1 MQEVFIVS
9 ACRTAIGGF
18 SGVTKDVPLTTLG
31 AKAIAEAVRRAKV
44 DPADVAEAIMGC
56 VIQAGNDVCP
66 ARVAA
71 LEAGL
76 PEPIPAYTVNK
87 ACGSGMKATALGA
100 QSIWLGDADVVVTG
114 GMESMNR
121 VPYAL
126 DRARTGYRLGHGE
139 LRDLL
144 VNGLTCPITK
154 QHMGVTAENVAERHK
169 ITRQEQDEFAARSYA
184 KAVAAQKA
192 GKFKE
197 EIFTL
202 EIPQSKGAVLSFDSD
217 EDVRETSLDALMK
230 LRAAFKKDGTVT
242 AGNSSNINDGGAAL
256 VLASASYVKAK
267 GLTPLARI
275 VGAAS
280 AGLEPSHM
288 GLGPARAIP
297 KLMKKLG
304 WGYGSVE
311 LWELNEAFAAQSLGV
326 LRELPEVNPETVN
339 VHGGAIALGHP
350 VGASGARILATLI
363 YALKDRGKQRGVGSL
378 CIGTGMGIAM
388 GIELCDL
395 PGTQP
400 AAHSASR
407 A

>member
-18 SGVTKDVPLTTLG
+18 GGVTKDVPLETLG
-31 AKAIAEAVRRAKV
+31 AAAIRESLKRAGVEAS
-44 DPADVAEAIMGC
+44 DVAEVIMGC

-71 LEAGL
+71 LEAGV
-76 PEPIPAYTVNK
+76 PEAIPAFTVNK
-87 ACGSGMKATALGA
+87 ACGSGLKAAALGA
-100 QSIWLGDADVVVTG
+100 QAIALGDADAIVAG

-154 QHMGVTAENVAERHK
+154 VHMGVTAENVAERHK
-169 ITRQEQDEFAARSYA
+169 IGRPEQDEYAAHSYA
-184 KAVAAQKA
+184 KALDAQRN
-192 GKFKE
+192 GKFSA
-197 EIFTL
+197 EIFAL
-202 EIPQSKGAVLSFDSD
+202 EIPQPKAAALRFDRD
-217 EDVRETSLDALMK
+217 EDVRETPLETLGK

-242 AGNSSNINDGGAAL
+242 AGNSSNINDGAAAV
-256 VLASASYVKAK
+256 VLASGAHVKQR
-267 GLTPLARI
+267 GLKPLARI
-275 VGAAS
+275 LGYAS

-288 GLGPARAIP
+288 GLGPARAVP

-304 WGYGSVE
+304 WGYDSVD

-326 LRELPEVNPETVN
+326 LRELPEIDRARVN

-363 YALKDRGKQRGVGSL
+363 YALQQRDKRRGVASL

-388 GIELCDL
+388 GIELC
-395 PGTQP
+395 
-400 AAHSASR
+400 A
-407 A
+407 

>member
-1 MQEVFIVS
+1 MQEVFILS

-18 SGVTKDVPLTTLG
+18 GGVTKDVPLQTLG
-31 AKAIAEAVRRAKV
+31 AKA
-44 DPADVAEAIMGC
+44 VAEALRRANVEASQVGEVVLGC

-71 LEAGL
+71 LEAGV
-76 PEPIPAYTVNK
+76 PEPVPAYTVNK
-87 ACGSGMKATALGA
+87 ACGSGLKATALGA
-100 QSIWLGDADVVVTG
+100 QSIMLGEHPLMITG

-126 DRARTGYRLGHGE
+126 DRARGGYRLGHGE

-144 VNGLTCPITK
+144 VNGLTCPITNV
-154 QHMGVTAENVAERHK
+154 HMGVTAENVAERHQLS
-169 ITRQEQDEFAARSYA
+169 RAAQDEFAAHSYQ

-192 GKFKE
+192 GKFSQ
-197 EIFTL
+197 EIFAL
-202 EIPQSKGAVLSFDSD
+202 QIPQHKAAAITFDQD
-217 EDVRETSLDALMK
+217 EDVRETPLESLAK
-230 LRAAFKKDGTVT
+230 LRPAFKKDGTVT
-242 AGNSSNINDGGAAL
+242 AGNASNINDGAAAL
-256 VLASASYVKAK
+256 VLASGEFVKAAGK
-267 GLTPLARI
+267 TPLARI
-275 VGAAS
+275 VGFAS

-297 KLMKKLG
+297 KLMQKIG
-304 WGYGSVE
+304 WGYGSVD

-326 LRELPEVNPETVN
+326 LRELPEIDPGKVN

-363 YALKDRGKQRGVGSL
+363 YALRDRGKTKGVASL

-388 GIELCDL
+388 AIEL
-395 PGTQP
+395 
-400 AAHSASR
+400 A
-407 A
+407 

>member
-1 MQEVFIVS
+1 MQDVFILS

-18 SGVTKDVPLTTLG
+18 GGVTKDLPLPALG
-31 AKAIAEAVRRAKV
+31 ASAVAESLRRANV
-44 DPADVAEAIMGC
+44 SGEEVGEVILGC

-71 LEAGL
+71 LQAGVPEA
-76 PEPIPAYTVNK
+76 IPAFTVNK
-87 ACGSGMKATALGA
+87 ACGSGLKATALAA
-100 QSIWLGDADVVVTG
+100 QSILTGEHEVVVAG

-144 VNGLTCPITK
+144 VNGLTCPITNV
-154 QHMGVTAENVAERHK
+154 HMGITAENVAERHG
-169 ITRQEQDEFAARSYA
+169 ISRAAQDEFAAQSYA
-184 KAVAAQKA
+184 KAVAAQKQ
-192 GKFKE
+192 GKFKD
-197 EIFTL
+197 EIFAL
-202 EIPQSKGAVLSFDSD
+202 EIPQHRGAALKFELD
-217 EDVRETSLDALMK
+217 EDVRETPLESLAK
-230 LRAAFKKDGTVT
+230 LRPAFKKEGTVT
-242 AGNSSNINDGGAAL
+242 AGNASNINDGAAAL
-256 VLASASYVKAK
+256 VVASSKYVKTSGK
-267 GLTPLARI
+267 KPIARI
-275 VGAAS
+275 FGFAS

-297 KLMKKLG
+297 KLMQKLG
-304 WGYGSVE
+304 WSYPSVD

-326 LRELPEVNPETVN
+326 LRELPEVDPSRVN

-363 YALKDRGKQRGVGSL
+363 YALRDRGKTRGVASL

-388 GIELCDL
+388 GIEL
-395 PGTQP
+395 T
-400 AAHSASR
+400 A
-407 A
+407 

>member
-18 SGVTKDVPLTTLG
+18 GGVTKDVPLQTLG
-31 AKAIAEAVRRAKV
+31 AKAVAEALRRANV
-44 DPADVAEAIMGC
+44 PAADVAEVVLGC

-71 LEAGL
+71 LEAGV

-100 QSIWLGDADVVVTG
+100 QAIMLGDADVMVTG
-114 GMESMNR
+114 GMENMNR

-144 VNGLTCPITK
+144 VNGLTCPITNV
-154 QHMGVTAENVAERHK
+154 HMGVTAENVAERHK
-169 ITRQEQDEFAARSYA
+169 ITREQQDAFAANSYA
-184 KAVAAQKA
+184 KALAAQQA
-192 GKFKE
+192 GKFDR
-197 EIFTL
+197 EIFAID
-202 EIPQSKGAVLSFDSD
+202 IPQHRGAALHFERD
-217 EDVRETSLDALMK
+217 EGVRETSLETLAKM
-230 LRAAFKKDGTVT
+230 RAAFKKDGTVT
-242 AGNSSNINDGGAAL
+242 AGNASSINDGAAAL
-256 VLASASYVKAK
+256 VLASAKYVSDKK
-267 GLTPLARI
+267 LTPLARI
-275 VGAAS
+275 VGFAS
-280 AGLEPSHM
+280 AGVEPSHM

-297 KLMKKLG
+297 RLMKKLG
-304 WGYGSVE
+304 WGYDSVD

-326 LRELPEVNPETVN
+326 LRELPEIDAARVN

-363 YALKDRGKQRGVGSL
+363 SALQDRKQRRGVGSL

-388 GIELCDL
+388 GIEL
-395 PGTQP
+395 
-400 AAHSASR
+400 A
-407 A
+407 

>member
-18 SGVTKDVPLTTLG
+18 GGVTKDVPLEILG
-31 AKAIAEAVRRAKV
+31 AKAIEEGLRRARIEA
-44 DPADVAEAIMGC
+44 ADVAEVILGC

-71 LEAGL
+71 LAAGVPEA
-76 PEPIPAYTVNK
+76 IPAFTVNK
-87 ACGSGMKATALGA
+87 ACGSGMKAAALGA
-100 QSIWLGDADVVVTG
+100 QAIVLGDAEVVVTG

-144 VNGLTCPITK
+144 VNGLTCPITHV
-154 QHMGVTAENVAERHK
+154 HMGVTAENVAERHR
-169 ITRQEQDEFAARSYA
+169 ITRQQQDEYAAGSYA
-184 KAVAAQKA
+184 KAWAAQQA
-192 GKFKE
+192 GKFSA
-197 EIFTL
+197 EIFAL
-202 EIPQSKGAVLSFDSD
+202 DVPQPRGPSIVFDRD
-217 EDVRETSLDALMK
+217 EDVRDTPLDTLAK

-242 AGNSSNINDGGAAL
+242 AGNSSNINDGAAAL
-256 VLASASYVKAK
+256 VLASGKYVEQRHLA
-267 GLTPLARI
+267 PLARI
-275 VGAAS
+275 IGCSS

-297 KLMKKLG
+297 KLMTKLG
-304 WGYGSVE
+304 WSYGSVD

-326 LRELPEVNPETVN
+326 LRELPEIDGARVN

-350 VGASGARILATLI
+350 VGASGARIVATLI
-363 YALKDRGKQRGVGSL
+363 HALRDRGKRRGVASL

-388 GIELCDL
+388 GIEL
-395 PGTQP
+395 
-400 AAHSASR
+400 A
-407 A
+407 

>member
-1 MQEVFIVS
+1 MQDVFILS

-18 SGVTKDVPLTTLG
+18 GGVTKDVPLATLG
-31 AKAIAEAVRRAKV
+31 ASAVAESMRRAQV
-44 DPADVAEAIMGC
+44 EPEQMGEVILGC

-71 LEAGL
+71 LQGGV
-76 PEPIPAYTVNK
+76 PESIPAFTVNK
-87 ACGSGMKATALGA
+87 ACGSGLKATALGA
-100 QSIWLGDADVVVTG
+100 QAIAAGEFDLMVTG

-126 DRARTGYRLGHGE
+126 DRARSGYRLGHGE

-144 VNGLTCPITK
+144 VNGLTCPITNV
-154 QHMGVTAENVAERHK
+154 HMGITAENVAERYA
-169 ITRQEQDEFAARSYA
+169 ISRAAQDEFAAQSYK
-184 KAVAAQKA
+184 KAVAAQQG
-192 GKFKE
+192 GKFDA
-197 EIFTL
+197 EIFAL
-202 EIPQSKGAVLSFDSD
+202 EIPQPRAAALRFERD
-217 EDVRETSLDALMK
+217 EDVKETSLEQLAK

-242 AGNSSNINDGGAAL
+242 AGNASNINDGAAAL
-256 VLASASYVKAK
+256 VLASAKYVKDHGK
-267 GLTPLARI
+267 TPLARI
-275 VGAAS
+275 HGWAS

-304 WGYGSVE
+304 WSYGSVD

-326 LRELPEVNPETVN
+326 LHELSEIDPARVN

-363 YALKDRGKQRGVGSL
+363 YALRDRKLTRGVASL

-388 GIELCDL
+388 GIEL
-395 PGTQP
+395 
-400 AAHSASR
+400 A
-407 A
+407 

>member
-1 MQEVFIVS
+1 MQDVFILS

-18 SGVTKDVPLTTLG
+18 GGVTKDVPLQTLG
-31 AKAIAEAVRRAKV
+31 ASAVKESLQRAGVAAE
-44 DPADVAEAIMGC
+44 DVGEVILGC

-71 LEAGL
+71 LQAGV
-76 PEPIPAYTVNK
+76 PEPIPAFTVNK
-87 ACGSGMKATALGA
+87 ACGSGLKATALAA
-100 QSIWLGDADVVVTG
+100 QSILTGEHDVIVAG

-144 VNGLTCPITK
+144 VNGLTCPITNV
-154 QHMGVTAENVAERHK
+154 HMGITAENVAERHG
-169 ITRQEQDEFAARSYA
+169 ISRAAQDEFAAQSYA
-184 KAVAAQKA
+184 KAVAAQKQ
-192 GKFKE
+192 GKFKD
-197 EIFTL
+197 EIFAI
-202 EIPQSKGAVLSFDSD
+202 EIPQHKGAALKFEVD
-217 EDVRETSLDALMK
+217 EDVRETPLESLAK

-242 AGNSSNINDGGAAL
+242 AGNASNINDGAAAL
-256 VLASASYVKAK
+256 VVASANYVKK
-267 GLTPLARI
+267 SGKKPIARI
-275 VGAAS
+275 LGYAS

-297 KLMKKLG
+297 KLMQKLG
-304 WGYGSVE
+304 WSYPSVD

-326 LRELPEVNPETVN
+326 LRELPELDPARVN

-363 YALKDRGKQRGVGSL
+363 YALRDRGKTRGVASL

-388 GIELCDL
+388 GIEL
-395 PGTQP
+395 T
-400 AAHSASR
+400 A
-407 A
+407 

>member
-1 MQEVFIVS
+1 MTDVFIVS

-18 SGVTKDVPLTTLG
+18 GGATKDVPLATLG
-31 AKAIAEAVRRAKV
+31 AKA
-44 DPADVAEAIMGC
+44 VAEALQRAGVPASEVAEVILGC

-66 ARVAA
+66 ARVSA
-71 LEAGL
+71 LEAGV
-76 PEPIPAYTVNK
+76 PEAIPAFTVNK
-87 ACGSGMKATALGA
+87 ACGSGMKAAALGA
-100 QSIWLGDADVVVTG
+100 QAILVGDAKVIVAG

-144 VNGLTCPITK
+144 VNGLTCPITN
-154 QHMGVTAENVAERHK
+154 QHMGMTAENVAERHGLS
-169 ITRQEQDEFAARSYA
+169 RADQDAFAAESYA
-184 KAVAAQKA
+184 KAVAAQA
-192 GKFKE
+192 ARKFDQ
-197 EIFTL
+197 EIFPL
-202 EIPQSKGAVLSFDSD
+202 EIPQRRGPALTFDRD
-217 EDVRETSLDALMK
+217 EDVRDTPLASLSK

-242 AGNSSNINDGGAAL
+242 AGNASNINDGSAGL
-256 VLASASYVKAK
+256 VLASGEYVKAH
-267 GLTPLARI
+267 GLSPLARI
-275 VGAAS
+275 VGWSS

-297 KLMKKLG
+297 KLMEKIG
-304 WGYGSVE
+304 WSYDGVD

-326 LRELPEVNPETVN
+326 LVELPGVKRELVN

-363 YALKDRGKQRGVGSL
+363 YALRDRGLQRGVGSL

-388 GIELCDL
+388 AIE
-395 PGTQP
+395 
-400 AAHSASR
+400 R
-407 A
+407 V